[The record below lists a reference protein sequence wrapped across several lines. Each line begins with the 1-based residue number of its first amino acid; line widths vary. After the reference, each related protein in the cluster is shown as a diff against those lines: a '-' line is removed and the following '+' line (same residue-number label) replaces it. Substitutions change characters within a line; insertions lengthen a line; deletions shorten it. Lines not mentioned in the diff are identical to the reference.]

1 MLEMEVAG
9 LVIGIVPLV
18 VEVFKTWKLVHERA
32 VQFMDASKIVD
43 GSIFRLDTQG
53 LVFHRELR
61 DLLDAVGVER
71 DEAENMLTDATHPE
85 WKRADKGIARLF
97 GDHLLG
103 DKRQYVQL
111 AGKIAHQLQK
121 LRDNLPDPEDFSS
134 LRKRVNHD
142 RLIGKEANG

>member
-1 MLEMEVAG
+1 MEVAG

-32 VQFMDASKIVD
+32 VQFMDASRIVD

-121 LRDNLPDPEDFSS
+121 LRDNLPNPEDFAS
-134 LRKRVNHD
+134 LRKRVKHN
-142 RLIGKEANG
+142 RSIGKEGNG

>member
-1 MLEMEVAG
+1 MEVAG

-32 VQFMDASKIVD
+32 VQFMGASKIVD
-43 GSIFRLDTQG
+43 GCIFRLDTQG

-61 DLLDAVGVER
+61 DLLDAVGVNK
-71 DEAENMLTDATHPE
+71 DDAENMLTDADHLE
-85 WKRADKGIARLF
+85 WKRADKGISHLF
-97 GDHLLG
+97 GDHLKN

-121 LRDNLPDPEDFSS
+121 LRDNLPDPEDFS
-134 LRKRVNHD
+134 
-142 RLIGKEANG
+142 